1 MRLCSLLG
9 FLLVLC
15 QATAATYV
23 ASRQTPP
30 ALNREYRGVWVATVA
45 NIDWPSSN
53 SISVARQKAELLA
66 MLDRAAELKLNAV
79 FFQVRPG
86 CDALYASRI
95 EPWSEYLTGS
105 MGKPPSPFYDPLAF
119 AIREAH
125 ARGLELHAWF
135 NPYRARHPSARNP
148 VSATHI
154 SKTHPE
160 LVRTYGRQLWLDPGE
175 PGVQDHSLR
184 VVLDVVK
191 RYNVDGIHFD
201 DYFYPYKE
209 RNAQGVEIPF
219 PDDSS
224 WEKYG
229 KKTKL
234 SREDW
239 RRQNVDKFIE
249 RTYRSIKAVKP
260 WVKFGVS
267 PFGIWRP
274 NNPAQIQ
281 GFDAYS
287 QLYADSRKWFREGWM
302 DYLVPQLYW
311 AIDPPA
317 QSFPV
322 LLNWWTEQN
331 PKGRHLLAGMDSTK
345 VPRAWNASEIV
356 RQIQL
361 TRKQSGVA
369 GHVHW
374 NMRSL
379 LRNTDFR
386 TSLAKE
392 VYAQR
397 ALPPALTWLDRVAPG
412 KPQFRLS
419 GSGLSLKASW
429 KAASGE
435 KVQFWV
441 LQTRRGGEWRTEVI
455 DGAASSFAL
464 PNQAPDVA
472 ALAAVDLFGNI
483 SQPTVLEKR

>member
-1 MRLCSLLG
+1 M
-9 FLLVLC
+9 C
-15 QATAATYV
+15 QAAAASYV
-23 ASRQTPP
+23 PSRQTPP

-53 SISVARQKAELLA
+53 SISVARQKTELLA
-66 MLDRAAELKLNAV
+66 ILDRAAELKLNAV

-105 MGKPPSPFYDPLAF
+105 MGKPPSPFYDPLTF

-154 SKTHPE
+154 SKTRPE
-160 LVRTYGRQLWLDPGE
+160 LVRSYGRQLWLDPGE
-175 PGVQDHSLR
+175 PAVQEHSLR

-209 RNAQGVEIPF
+209 RNAQGTEIPF

-229 KKTKL
+229 KQTKL

-274 NNPAQIQ
+274 KNPTQIQ

-287 QLYADSRKWFREGWM
+287 ELYADSRKWSREGWM
-302 DYLVPQLYW
+302 DYFVPQLYW

-322 LLNWWTEQN
+322 LLNWWAEQN

-345 VPRAWNASEIV
+345 VPRAWNATEII

-361 TRKQSGVA
+361 TRKQPGVA

-379 LRNTDFR
+379 LRNPDFR
-386 TSLAKE
+386 TNLIKE
-392 VYAQR
+392 VYLQR
-397 ALPPALTWLDRVAPG
+397 TLPPSLTWLDQTPPG
-412 KPQFRLS
+412 KPQFKLS
-419 GSGLSLKASW
+419 GSGLGLKASW
-429 KAASGE
+429 KASGE
-435 KVQFWV
+435 DKVRFWV
-441 LQTRRGGEWRTEVI
+441 LQMRRAGQWHTEVI
-455 DGAASSFAL
+455 DGGSSALAL
-464 PNQAPDVA
+464 PNQAPEVA
-472 ALAAVDLFGNI
+472 ALIAIDQFGNSSPAAVLQRD
-483 SQPTVLEKR
+483 

>member
-1 MRLCSLLG
+1 MRLFSLLG
-9 FLLVLC
+9 FFLVLC

-23 ASRQTPP
+23 PSRQTPP
-30 ALNREYRGVWVATVA
+30 AINREYRGVWVATVA

-105 MGKPPSPFYDPLAF
+105 MGKAPSPFYDPLAL

-175 PGVQDHSLR
+175 PAVQDHSLR

-209 RNAQGVEIPF
+209 RNPQGVEIPF

-229 KKTKL
+229 KQTGL

-239 RRQNVDKFIE
+239 RRQNVDKFID

-274 NNPAQIQ
+274 KNPAQIQ
-281 GFDAYS
+281 GFDAYAE
-287 QLYADSRKWFREGWM
+287 LYADSKKWFREGWM

-322 LLNWWTEQN
+322 LLNWWAEQN
-331 PKGRHLLAGMDSTK
+331 PKSRHLLAGMDSTK

-356 RQIQL
+356 RQIQI

-374 NMRSL
+374 NMKSL
-379 LRNTDFR
+379 LRNPDFR
-386 TSLAKE
+386 ASLVKS
-392 VYAQR
+392 VYPQR
-397 ALPPALTWLDRVAPG
+397 TVPPALTWLDRVPPG
-412 KPQFRLS
+412 KPQLKLS

-429 KAASGE
+429 KPASGD
-435 KVQFWV
+435 KVRFWV

-455 DGAASSFAL
+455 DGAASSLAL
-464 PNQAPDVA
+464 PNQAPEVA

-483 SQPTVLEKR
+483 SQPAVLEKR